1 MMLLPI
7 VEREL
12 RVAAR
17 LTATYRNRALT
28 AGVVAAVAMVMLLF
42 GSFVQSPS
50 MVGGAMFKTL
60 AVFTFVFCVLEGV
73 RKTADCLSEEKR
85 EGTLGLLFL
94 TDLKGYDIIFGKL
107 AAMSLNSIYGLLA
120 ILPVL
125 ALSLLLGGVTPGEYW
140 RMVLAL
146 TNILFFSLCAGMW
159 VSSWS
164 RSEYQAM
171 GRTLLVIAAFVTL
184 PLLIPVNSL
193 LPFSPAYAFHTAFA
207 GVYPGAVQGY
217 WRSIG
222 ITQALSWALLAWSSF
237 VATRCWKDELITGPS
252 SRWWPRRLFGDAGH
266 RAKLRT
272 QMLEINPAYW
282 LAGRNLSQRLLL
294 TILIL
299 IAGANSVVFVFKVF
313 NGISLWHVGIFPGF
327 LVLILM
333 LNFALKALVGAQACH
348 CLAEARRNNALEML
362 LATPLTVD
370 QIIRGQILALNRI
383 FLLPI
388 ISILALEIAGPIGG
402 LVASWAQGGGED
414 KSTYVITGLLLLT
427 FFFLD
432 MVAVSWAGMWFG
444 LSSKKE
450 GQAATKTILLVLVLP
465 VSSLL
470 FSCIG
475 IPFFIGIP
483 IFWIVWANRKLYAE
497 LRNLAAQRYSV
508 SQADSGWL
516 PTAGSPR
523 V

>member
-1 MMLLPI
+1 MLLPI

-17 LTATYRNRALT
+17 LTATYRNRAIA
-28 AGVVAAVAMVMLLF
+28 AGVVAVAAMVMLLF

-50 MVGGAMFKTL
+50 LVGGAMFKTL

-146 TNILFFSLCAGMW
+146 TNLLFFSLCAGMW

-164 RSEYQAM
+164 RSEYHAM
-171 GRTLLVIAAFVTL
+171 GKTLLVIAAFVTI
-184 PLLIPVNSL
+184 PLLTTVNSL

-217 WRSIG
+217 WRSLG
-222 ITQALSWALLAWSSF
+222 ITQILSWTLLVWSSL
-237 VATRCWKDELITGPS
+237 VASRCWKEEPVVGPS
-252 SRWWPRRLFGDAGH
+252 SRWWQRRQFGDAGR
-266 RAKLRT
+266 RARLRT

-299 IAGANSVVFVFKVF
+299 IAGVNSAVFVFKV
-313 NGISLWHVGIFPGF
+313 S
-327 LVLILM
+327 
-333 LNFALKALVGAQACH
+333 
-348 CLAEARRNNALEML
+348 
-362 LATPLTVD
+362 
-370 QIIRGQILALNRI
+370 NRI
-383 FLLPI
+383 SFWNI
-388 ISILALEIAGPIGG
+388 EGFMVVVF
-402 LVASWAQGGGED
+402 VA
-414 KSTYVITGLLLLT
+414 
-427 FFFLD
+427 
-432 MVAVSWAGMWFG
+432 
-444 LSSKKE
+444 
-450 GQAATKTILLVLVLP
+450 
-465 VSSLL
+465 
-470 FSCIG
+470 
-475 IPFFIGIP
+475 
-483 IFWIVWANRKLYAE
+483 
-497 LRNLAAQRYSV
+497 
-508 SQADSGWL
+508 
-516 PTAGSPR
+516 
-523 V
+523 